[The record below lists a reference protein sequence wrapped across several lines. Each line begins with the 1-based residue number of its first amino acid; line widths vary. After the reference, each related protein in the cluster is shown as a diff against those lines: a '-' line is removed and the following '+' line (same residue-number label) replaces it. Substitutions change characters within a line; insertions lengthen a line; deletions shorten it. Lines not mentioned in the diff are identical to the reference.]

1 MFGIGS
7 TELLVILVVAL
18 IILGPSKLPEI
29 AKSLGKALG
38 EFRRVSTDVKRTIE
52 MEAEQEEQRGKT
64 EKARK
69 ELFPEKDIEKVEV
82 ATAEE
87 APVEKNEAAPAG
99 SRSEAAAPATGKDA
113 SA

>member
-18 IILGPSKLPEI
+18 IVIGPAKLPEI
-29 AKSLGKALG
+29 ARSLGKALG

-52 MEAEQEEQRGKT
+52 MEVEHEEQKAKA

-69 ELFPEKDIEKVEV
+69 ELFPEGE
-82 ATAEE
+82 
-87 APVEKNEAAPAG
+87 
-99 SRSEAAAPATGKDA
+99 ATGKTAATDSGAAGTSADVATNTSGSDGDA
-113 SA
+113 KA

>member
-18 IILGPSKLPEI
+18 IVIGPAKLPEI
-29 AKSLGKALG
+29 ARSLGKALG

-52 MEAEQEEQRGKT
+52 MEVEHEEQKAKA

-69 ELFPEKDIEKVEV
+69 ELFPE
-82 ATAEE
+82 
-87 APVEKNEAAPAG
+87 G
-99 SRSEAAAPATGKDA
+99 GATGKTAAAGSGAAETSADA
-113 SA
+113 TTNTSGSDGDAKA

>member
-52 MEAEQEEQRGKT
+52 MEAEQAEQKAKT
-64 EKARK
+64 EQTRK
-69 ELFPEKDIEKVEV
+69 ELFPEGPSAETPQAQTAATKGNDPVQPVAEDKDK
-82 ATAEE
+82 A
-87 APVEKNEAAPAG
+87 
-99 SRSEAAAPATGKDA
+99 
-113 SA
+113 